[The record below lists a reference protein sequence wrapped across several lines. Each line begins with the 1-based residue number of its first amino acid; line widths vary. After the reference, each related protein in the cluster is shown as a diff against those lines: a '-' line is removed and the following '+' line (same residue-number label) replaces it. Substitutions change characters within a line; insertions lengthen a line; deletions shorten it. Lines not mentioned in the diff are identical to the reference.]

1 MVILSKYCKESTYK
15 LTFKMTQV
23 ARPTIFKVVE
33 TETSWDFKFSELS
46 IPRLFETIQMN
57 GCRDRDSSRPQKLVV
72 VETETCRDWSK
83 VVETETFS
91 RVSLISGWSQSE
103 SFRHNRILTS
113 NPKTSF
119 TKVSPF
125 DLLENA
131 IEI

>member
-1 MVILSKYCKESTYK
+1 
-15 LTFKMTQV
+15 MTQV

-33 TETSWDFKFSELS
+33 TETSRDLNFSELS

-91 RVSLISGWSQSE
+91 RVSLISVTGRQCNS
-103 SFRHNRILTS
+103 SFCVLKHLVMQVAQT
-113 NPKTSF
+113 
-119 TKVSPF
+119 
-125 DLLENA
+125 
-131 IEI
+131 